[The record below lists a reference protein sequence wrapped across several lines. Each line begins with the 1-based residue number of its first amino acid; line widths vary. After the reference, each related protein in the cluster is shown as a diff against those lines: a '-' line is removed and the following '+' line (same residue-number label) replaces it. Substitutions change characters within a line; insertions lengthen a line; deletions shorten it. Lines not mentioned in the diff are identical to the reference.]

1 MAEPTRPTAF
11 ALHLRL
17 LLDAAGSP
25 SYKTLQELSLEKVDE
40 DQAIR
45 HSTLGGYLRG
55 TKTSPLKWRTVQ
67 GMLDVCR
74 DLVRENHSSGE
85 GEVPSAGRYRLP
97 TPDDLG
103 EPGAWYAL
111 WRDTRSPG
119 SSFHIED
126 SPLDLEIFGLPS
138 PEFAELH
145 MPAATVPQQAGDGA
159 AGNDATPSGD
169 AEALREW
176 SRHVHAYELPDLGG
190 EYPATVKVIEWRARP
205 GQIVRAE
212 QPIVAVDIND
222 ATTHVFPSAWTG
234 VLLEICVPEGE
245 EAQRFT
251 PLYRVLEAWSDGAG
265 GGRE

>member
-17 LLDAAGSP
+17 LLDAAGGP
-25 SYKTLQELSLEKVDE
+25 SYKVLEELSLEKVDKG
-40 DQAIR
+40 QAIR

-55 TKTSPLKWRTVQ
+55 TKTSPLKWRTVE
-67 GMLDVCR
+67 GMLAVCR
-74 DLVRENHSSGE
+74 DLVRQNHSSGE
-85 GEVPSAGRYRLP
+85 GPASPSGRYRLP

-103 EPGAWYAL
+103 EDGAWFEL
-111 WRDTRSPG
+111 WRDTRPPA
-119 SSFHIED
+119 SSFRLED
-126 SPLDLEIFGLPS
+126 SPLDLEIFGLPF
-138 PEFAELH
+138 PEFRQRY
-145 MPAATVPQQAGDGA
+145 TVTPPVSRQVGDGSAGGGTAPAGDPGA
-159 AGNDATPSGD
+159 G
-169 AEALREW
+169 REW
-176 SRHVHAYELPDLGG
+176 QRYVHAYELPDLGG

-251 PLYRVLEAWSDGAG
+251 PLYRVLEAWSDGAE
-265 GGRE
+265 GGRG